1 MNVSKAIDCW
11 MEYHKLHSRKN
22 TVQSYQSTVAG
33 LRRALG
39 DRELNAV
46 SSKDIL
52 AFLTNTTDGCS
63 QLTKRTRY
71 APLLSLFN
79 FIKNNLDP
87 ELRNPCD
94 LPILRKLFRTP
105 PARPWKI
112 LEKEAVDE
120 VIFRT
125 TKPGPGLFSNSW
137 PENQGRRTE
146 GGDLLLPL

>member
-22 TVQSYQSTVAG
+22 TVKSYESTVAG

-39 DRELNAV
+39 DSELDSV
-46 SSKDIL
+46 SSEDIL
-52 AFLTNTTDGCS
+52 AFLTAAAETST

-71 APLLSLFN
+71 AHLRSLFN

-94 LPILRKLFRTP
+94 SPMLRKLFRTP
-105 PARPWKI
+105 PAGLGRHWRKRPSTRSSSG
-112 LEKEAVDE
+112 L
-120 VIFRT
+120 RS
-125 TKPGPGLFSNSW
+125 PGTALSWNSW
-137 PENQGRRTE
+137 PEQG
-146 GGDLLLPL
+146 